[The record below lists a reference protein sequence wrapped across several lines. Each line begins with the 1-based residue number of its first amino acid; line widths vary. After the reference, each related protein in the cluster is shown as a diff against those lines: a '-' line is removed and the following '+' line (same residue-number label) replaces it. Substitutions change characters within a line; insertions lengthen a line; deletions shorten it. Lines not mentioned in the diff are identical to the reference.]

1 MANEVAK
8 KEPSKL
14 QVLQGALDQGKARM
28 AMLVPRPFQRTY
40 DVTKQV
46 MSFAIEASKN
56 PALLECDP
64 MSVKLAF
71 YHAASLGLE
80 IGSALGHAYLV
91 PFKTQCQM
99 IPGYRGLIYAA
110 VRSGACRQIWAE
122 TIHANDMFSVKLGTE
137 PKIEHSPP
145 LGDRGEVIGAYAC
158 ARLHGGGTQFAVLD
172 IEEIERIRAVS
183 KTGKSGPWTQW
194 FGEMA
199 KKSAIRRLVKQ
210 LPISTDEQRATFL
223 RAVAVDA
230 EVDGGATPDQV
241 SATLGITDVKV
252 TPDAPSSSTVL
263 DAALGDPEKFD
274 PAVSA
279 QLDREEAEAQK

>member
-1 MANEVAK
+1 MAGELVTIE
-8 KEPSKL
+8 KELKT
-14 QVLQGALDQGKARM
+14 ATARM
-28 AMLVPRPFQRTY
+28 AMLVPASFRKNY
-40 DVTKQV
+40 DVSKQV
-46 MSFAIEASKN
+46 MTFAIEASRN
-56 PALLECDP
+56 AALLECSP

-91 PFKTQCQM
+91 PYGKTCQM

-122 TIHANDMFSVKLGTE
+122 TVHENDVFAARYGTD
-137 PKIEHSPP
+137 PKIEHQQP
-145 LGDRGEVIGAYAC
+145 LGGRGEVIGAYAV
-158 ARLHGGGTQFAVLD
+158 ARLHGGGTQFVVLD
-172 IEEIERIRAVS
+172 IDEINRIRAAS
-183 KTGKSGPWTQW
+183 KTGKTGPWAQW
-194 FGEMA
+194 FDEMA

-223 RAVAVDA
+223 RAVTVDA
-230 EVDGGATPDQV
+230 EVDGGATQDQV

-252 TPDAPSSSTVL
+252 EPPKETSADVL
-263 DAALGDPEKFD
+263 DAALVDEKFD

-279 QLDREEAEAQK
+279 KLDREEAEAQK